1 MAMDG
6 TEILILAIYT
16 LLLTGIIV
24 IIIFRDKIFEIIE
37 KPRKVREPS
46 PRVQKILQK
55 YFKEKEVQEKELEKF
70 EIIEAMKETM
80 LDEIETKSTEMTEKA
95 EATIKTLAPE
105 ETIIEQGGKMFTQF
119 SIGLDTAFPRDDKE
133 REKDMGDLMDAIK
146 VLESLDKDHYEQDE
160 KDDTGRGMYFDQI
173 TSKLY
178 RAMRKEEFTQEKIF
192 VFDKL
197 VTLGLKTLKNTTRKD
212 LHDAL
217 NFMKEAYYIKDY
229 IEINPELTIISRK
242 GEVPSFSTSETVV
255 LALACEEH
263 PLSFSYLLE
272 QSKWSETYANS
283 VIDGLIEKEI
293 AQRHE
298 DLISLVGFETLNEKA
313 ERHALEEELDKQLK
327 EKARQRKE
335 QQEKLEQELRGMS
348 ESKPEPEPEI
358 EEEPKEFEVKEE
370 DFEKIIGSEFV
381 GDDVDEEIHD
391 EAIIEGIITIFE
403 NYEHMNGGLMDVR
416 LIRKLLSELYPDITV
431 EQILNTVKSLMEMGL
446 VRDVLE
452 FSELKV
458 LLFKE
463 MVIDEEMKILLGSIL
478 VNGWMD
484 KTEIGEK
491 LSWDEEQTLNVMKRL
506 QDIEVLRLDEKNR
519 VVIPGL
525 LIE

>member
-1 MAMDG
+1 MDW
-6 TEILILAIYT
+6 TEILILTLYT
-16 LLLTGIIV
+16 FLLAGIIV

-55 YFKEKEVQEKELEKF
+55 YFKEKEVQQKELEKL
-70 EIIEAMKETM
+70 EIIEAMKESV
-80 LDEIETKSTEMTEKA
+80 LDEIETKSTERTEKA

-105 ETIIEQGGKMFTQF
+105 EHMIEQGGKMFTQF
-119 SIGLDTAFPRDDKE
+119 SIGLETAFPRDEKE
-133 REKDMGDLMDAIK
+133 LVKDLGDLEDAIK
-146 VLESLDKDHYEQDE
+146 VLESLDQDHYEQDK

-229 IEINPELTIISRK
+229 VVINPELTIISRK
-242 GEVPSFSTSETVV
+242 GEIPPFSTSESVV
-255 LALACEEH
+255 LALACDEH
-263 PLSFSYLLE
+263 PLPYSLLLK

-283 VIDGLIEKEI
+283 VIDGLIKKEI
-293 AQRHE
+293 AQK
-298 DLISLVGFETLNEKA
+298 DGNQITLVGFETLNEKA
-313 ERHALEEELDKQLK
+313 ERHALEEELDKKLK
-327 EKARQRKE
+327 EKARLRKE
-335 QQEKLEQELRGMS
+335 QQEKLEQELRSMS
-348 ESKPEPEPEI
+348 ESVAEPV
-358 EEEPKEFEVKEE
+358 EEEKPKEFEVNEE
-370 DFEKIIGSEFV
+370 DFDKIIGSEFV
-381 GDDVDEEIHD
+381 GDEMDEEIHD

-416 LIRKLLSELYPDITV
+416 LIRNLLSELYPDVTI
-431 EQILNTVKSLMEMGL
+431 EQILKTVEALKEMGL
-446 VRDVLE
+446 VREALDFPE
-452 FSELKV
+452 TTV

-463 MVIDEEMKILLGSIL
+463 MAIDEEMKLLLGSIL
-478 VNGWMD
+478 KNGWMN

-491 LSWDEEQTLNVMKRL
+491 LSWDEERTLNVMKRL

-525 LIE
+525 VVE